1 MHKNFVIHRDI
12 KMSNLLYNS
21 KGQLKIA
28 DFGLAKH
35 YGRNFDVEKDSIE
48 EIERKEEPLTQKVVT
63 LWYRAPE
70 LLLGSK
76 EYSTS
81 VDMWAVGC
89 IFAEFVLSKP
99 LFPGKVDTMQL
110 KMIYELL
117 SVPNEI
123 IWSGFESLQNASLLK
138 RQQSTIKEVKDYE
151 NAVFERLKSKFRNCK
166 ISHSGLRLL
175 QRMLTYDPK
184 KRITASEALNH
195 EYFQT
200 SPYPQTVFAMPT
212 FPAST

>member
-1 MHKNFVIHRDI
+1 
-12 KMSNLLYNS
+12 
-21 KGQLKIA
+21 
-28 DFGLAKH
+28 
-35 YGRNFDVEKDSIE
+35 
-48 EIERKEEPLTQKVVT
+48 
-63 LWYRAPE
+63 
-70 LLLGSK
+70 
-76 EYSTS
+76 
-81 VDMWAVGC
+81 
-89 IFAEFVLSKP
+89 
-99 LFPGKVDTMQL
+99 MQL